1 MSARSLR
8 PGGPLR
14 GRIRVPGDKSISH
27 RSLLFNALAHG
38 KARVRGLLDSADV
51 RSTAACLRAM
61 GVEIVDDGQGVVVTG
76 RAGRLG
82 EPTRVLDCGNAG
94 TTMRLLVGALAGQ
107 PGHFVLTG
115 DASLRGR
122 PMGRVVDPLRQL
134 GARIDGV
141 AGGAR
146 APLSVRGSEHLRG
159 GWVDVPV
166 ASAQVKSALL
176 LAGLAA
182 ESPVEIAVGG
192 CRDHTERMF
201 RGMGVPVENTA
212 TGVRMAGGGRLTAVD
227 VDVPGDISSAAF
239 WLVAASIVPGSE
251 LVLEGVGVNPSRTGV
266 LDVLGRMGADIE
278 WLDMRDVAG
287 EPVADLRVRAAPLRG
302 TCISGD
308 EVPRLIDEIPVIAVA
323 AAVAEGETQV
333 RDAAELRVKESDRIE
348 TTLALLRAMGAE
360 AEGAPDGL
368 VLSGGA
374 RLRGGVV
381 DAAHDHRIA
390 MAGAVAAMAAQGE
403 SRIEGADAAG
413 VSYPG
418 FYAALESCA
427 VTR

>member
-1 MSARSLR
+1 MVS
-8 PGGPLR
+8 
-14 GRIRVPGDKSISH
+14 
-27 RSLLFNALAHG
+27 
-38 KARVRGLLDSADV
+38 
-51 RSTAACLRAM
+51 
-61 GVEIVDDGQGVVVTG
+61 
-76 RAGRLG
+76 
-82 EPTRVLDCGNAG
+82 PT
-94 TTMRLLVGALAGQ
+94 Q
-107 PGHFVLTG
+107 
-115 DASLRGR
+115 
-122 PMGRVVDPLRQL
+122 
-134 GARIDGV
+134 
-141 AGGAR
+141 
-146 APLSVRGSEHLRG
+146 
-159 GWVDVPV
+159 
-166 ASAQVKSALL
+166 ALL
-176 LAGLAA
+176 TMDAPASYVDTVCK
-182 ESPVEIAVGG
+182 EAVSM
-192 CRDHTERMF
+192 T
-201 RGMGVPVENTA
+201 
-212 TGVRMAGGGRLTAVD
+212 
-227 VDVPGDISSAAF
+227 
-239 WLVAASIVPGSE
+239 VAY
-251 LVLEGVGVNPSRTGV
+251 
-266 LDVLGRMGADIE
+266 
-278 WLDMRDVAG
+278 
-287 EPVADLRVRAAPLRG
+287 LRVRAAPLRG

-418 FYAALESCA
+418 FYAALESGA